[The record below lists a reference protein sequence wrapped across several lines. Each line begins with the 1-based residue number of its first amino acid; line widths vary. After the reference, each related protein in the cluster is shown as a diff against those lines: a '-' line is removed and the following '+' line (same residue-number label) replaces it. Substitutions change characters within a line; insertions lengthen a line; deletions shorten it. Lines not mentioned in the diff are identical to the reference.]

1 MADHRGADLSP
12 KQAETESTHTAPAS
26 LPPDWDVGPTVLES
40 LRQYWWLV
48 CLIALIGAGLG
59 VAYAQVQRDPVYT
72 AETELSVGR
81 VDVATQ
87 AIPGFVAA
95 SRTLADTYSRAISAS
110 EVVDR
115 ISRKTG
121 LSESEVIERVTAT
134 PVPNTATMRV
144 LAEAGTSGRAAAIA
158 NVASRTLVDYVQ
170 ETNRFNPQTRSL
182 LHRYRR
188 AAADFSVAKI
198 ARTAAVRNGTVAEQS
213 ETQADLLEAKLKM
226 RASAAL
232 YGSSQNGQAS
242 PNTLILL
249 APAGTAD
256 SDESSTTQRAG
267 FAGAVGG
274 ILVGGLLALFLARRR
289 RFS

>member
-1 MADHRGADLSP
+1 
-12 KQAETESTHTAPAS
+12 
-26 LPPDWDVGPTVLES
+26 VLDS
-40 LRQYWWLV
+40 FRRYWWLI
-48 CLIALIGAGLG
+48 CLTALIGAGLG
-59 VAYAQVQRDPVYT
+59 VAYGLVQRDPVYT

-121 LSESEVIERVTAT
+121 LSKAEVIDRVTAT
-134 PVPNTATMRV
+134 PVPNTATMSV
-144 LAEAGTSGRAAAIA
+144 FAEAGSSARAVAIA
-158 NVASRTLVDYVQ
+158 DVASRTLVDYVQ

-182 LHRYRR
+182 LNRYRR
-188 AAADFSVAKI
+188 AAAEFSEAKI
-198 ARTAAVRNGTVAEQS
+198 ARTIAVRNGTVAEQTD
-213 ETQADLLEAKLKM
+213 TQAHMLEAKLKM
-226 RASAAL
+226 KAAASL

-249 APAGTAD
+249 AAAGTAD

-274 ILVGGLLALFLARRR
+274 IIVGGLLALLLARRR
-289 RFS
+289 RLS